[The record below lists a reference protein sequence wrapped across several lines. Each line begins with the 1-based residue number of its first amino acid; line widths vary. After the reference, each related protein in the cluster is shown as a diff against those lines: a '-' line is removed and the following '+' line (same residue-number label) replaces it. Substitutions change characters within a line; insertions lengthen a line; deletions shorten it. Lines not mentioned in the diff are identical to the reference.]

1 MTAVSTEDRKAASTG
16 IGNFFLTDVYTQS
29 LKTMM
34 DAHER
39 HFFHWAPK
47 WFNDPTRPAFVWE
60 MRAIGIGGHRQSGKT
75 ETIVR
80 LVWRGDVVISYNTY
94 QRAELERR
102 LVTAY
107 GPDHGVILLT
117 GRGLQ
122 RHIREKKENHIGR
135 PARVWIDDAK
145 WVFQK
150 ILDPDQFAVWLSSQF
165 LDDIMKTPL
174 VVKIG

>member
-16 IGNFFLTDVYTQS
+16 IGNTFLTDVYT
-29 LKTMM
+29 KTLDTLML
-34 DAHER
+34 ASER
-39 HFFHWAPK
+39 YFIRNAQQ
-47 WFNDPTRPAFVWE
+47 WFVSPAFIWDL
-60 MRAIGIGGHRQSGKT
+60 RAVSIGGHRQSGKT
-75 ETIVR
+75 QTIVQK
-80 LVWRGDVVISYNTY
+80 VWRGDVVVCYNTH
-94 QRAELERR
+94 RR
-102 LVTAY
+102 TEMENLLVKAY

-122 RHIREKKENHIGR
+122 RHIRERKENHIGR

-150 ILDPDQFAVWLSSQF
+150 LLDPDQFAMWLLNQF
-165 LDDIMKTPL
+165 VDDLMKTPL